1 MAMKNLE
8 MLPEDCLYTIL
19 SLTSPLDAFRLS
31 SVSSSLRSAA
41 DSDSVWDGFLPPDYK
56 EIVAKSVAAA
66 EFSSKKDLFVRLCN
80 FILIDDGKKSF
91 ALEKSSG
98 LKSYMLSAKELSILY
113 GDASE
118 HWTWKSIPQSR
129 FSEAAELKMIC
140 RLEIEGKVKR
150 GILSPNTNYGVYLVM
165 NISDGAFGLDSR
177 PCETSIKVGDR
188 GAAATGIAYLQ
199 PAGGAE
205 ERRPSAVYRNGGGV
219 EMVKAQGVEGGER
232 RHSRERSD
240 GWMEVEIGEF
250 FNGEEDD
257 GDEEITMSLS
267 EVKGCHVKGGLI
279 VQGIEIRPKF

>member
-1 MAMKNLE
+1 MPIME
-8 MLPEDCLYTIL
+8 MLPEDCLSTIL

-31 SVSSSLRSAA
+31 SVSSTLRSAA
-41 DSDSVWDGFLPPDYK
+41 DSDSVWGGFLPPDYK
-56 EIVAKSVAAA
+56 EIVAKSVTATT
-66 EFSSKKDLFVRLCN
+66 FSSNKDLFVRLCN
-80 FILIDDGKKSF
+80 SILIDDGKKSF

-113 GDASE
+113 SDEPE
-118 HWTWKSIPQSR
+118 HWTWKSIPESR

-177 PCETSIKVGDR
+177 PCEMSVKVGDR
-188 GAAATGIAYLQ
+188 GAAAAGIAYLQ
-199 PAGGAE
+199 AAGGAE
-205 ERRPSAVYRNGGGV
+205 ERRPYRNRVGV
-219 EMVKAQGVEGGER
+219 EMAKPQGIEGGER
-232 RHSRERSD
+232 RDSRRRSD
-240 GWMEVEIGEF
+240 GWMEVELGEF
-250 FNGEEDD
+250 FNGGEDG

-279 VQGIEIRPKF
+279 VQGIEIRPKFRS

>member
-31 SVSSSLRSAA
+31 S
-41 DSDSVWDGFLPPDYK
+41 
-56 EIVAKSVAAA
+56 
-66 EFSSKKDLFVRLCN
+66 
-80 FILIDDGKKSF
+80 SF

-219 EMVKAQGVEGGER
+219 EMVKPLGVEGGER
-232 RHSRERSD
+232 RQSRERSD